1 MISEKMQERLN
12 KAIKLEFDSS
22 YLYLSMAAYCE
33 SIAFD
38 GFARWMRA
46 QSAEEWG
53 HGMRVYEYLG
63 DQQARVVLHSIDQP
77 KREWSSV
84 VEVFEE
90 TLAHEKK
97 VTAAYHDLMALA
109 QETKDYATQ
118 SFLQWFI
125 HEQVEEEATAAGI
138 LDKLRMVKDRPQG
151 LLYMDS
157 HVGKRQFSAPSA
169 AAAD

>member
-38 GFARWMRA
+38 GFAGWMRA
-46 QSAEEWG
+46 QSAEEWR
-53 HGMRVYEYLG
+53 HGMRVYEYLC
-63 DQQARVVLHSIDQP
+63 DQQARVVLHPIDQP
-77 KREWSSV
+77 KHEWVSV

-97 VTAAYHDLMALA
+97 VTAAYHDLMAYA
-109 QETKDYATQ
+109 HETKDYATQ
-118 SFLQWFI
+118 AFLQWFI
-125 HEQVEEEATAAGI
+125 NEQVEEEATAAGI

-151 LLYMDS
+151 LLYMDR
-157 HVGKRQFSAPSA
+157 HLGQRQSASA
-169 AAAD
+169 GAAEDD

>member
-33 SIAFD
+33 SVALD
-38 GFARWMRA
+38 GFARWMQA
-46 QSAEEWG
+46 QASEEWG
-53 HGMRVYEYLG
+53 HGMKIYEYLN
-63 DQQARVVLHSIDQP
+63 DQQARVNLHGLEEP
-77 KREWSSV
+77 KREWSSIV
-84 VEVFEE
+84 DVFED

-97 VTAAYHDLMALA
+97 VTAAYHDLMDYA
-109 QETKDYATQ
+109 EEKKDYATK

-125 HEQVEEEATAAGI
+125 NEQVEEESTAAGI

-151 LLYMDS
+151 ILYMDS
-157 HVGKRQFSAPSA
+157 HVGKRQFSPPSSQGS
-169 AAAD
+169 D